1 MLKKDVSKSYK
12 MVIIV
17 GMKKLNLYITKQIVV
32 GFLLVAFC
40 LMSIIW
46 LTQSLRFIELIT
58 NKGISLGIFVEMTS
72 LLMPRIFTILAPIS
86 LFAAVLFVY
95 NRMLSDRELSVMKAA
110 GISPWENAKPAL
122 LVGLVMAVF
131 NIYVMNFGIPA
142 AENAFNDLE
151 WQVKND
157 VSQLMFRE
165 GEFTTI
171 QQDLTLFITTHE
183 PDGSVGGILI
193 NDDRNPKTRS
203 TVSAELGRIVHTKK
217 GPRIILVHG
226 SRQELDRNTNQF
238 SSVTFDRYSVD
249 FGAKESKARKA
260 AGVRE
265 KTLGELLGALD
276 NKSLSPED
284 ARRWFVEGNKRFTT
298 PLLNLVYALIAC
310 TGLLVGN
317 FNRRGQIKLISYS
330 VGGMVLI
337 QVFDLALGNLAAKNL
352 YWLIPMY
359 LNLILPCLICLW
371 LLFFYSPT
379 LFRKRRRLI
388 PGEH

>member
-1 MLKKDVSKSYK
+1 MF
-12 MVIIV
+12 IIV
-17 GMKKLNLYITKQIVV
+17 GMKKLNLYITKQIVI

-58 NKGISLGIFVEMTS
+58 NKGISIGVFIEMTS

-122 LVGLVMAVF
+122 LVGSILALF
-131 NIYVMNFGIPA
+131 NFYVMNIGIPA
-142 AENAFNDLE
+142 AENAFRDLE
-151 WQVKND
+151 WQVKNN

-171 QQDLTLFITTHE
+171 QDNLTLFISSHE

-203 TVSAELGRIVHTKK
+203 TVSAELGRIVHTPK

-226 SRQELDRNTNQF
+226 SRQELDRKTNRF

-249 FGAKESKARKA
+249 FGAKQNKARKA
-260 AGVRE
+260 EGVRE
-265 KTLGELLGALD
+265 KTLSELLTALD

-298 PLLNLVYALIAC
+298 PLLNLIYALIAC

-330 VGGMVLI
+330 VGAMVLI
-337 QVFDLALGNLAAKNL
+337 QAFDLAIGNLAAKKL
-352 YWLIPMY
+352 WWLIIMY
-359 LNLILPCLICLW
+359 LNLLLPCVICLW
-371 LLFFYSPT
+371 LLFFYTPNM
-379 LFRKRRRLI
+379 FRKRRQYN
-388 PGEH
+388 PEES